1 MPYDFRIQNNLIM
14 QQKLFLTLLLAVWYV
29 FTTAQA
35 QEITG
40 RVVNKKSLEGLPA
53 VTISVKGTTMHTV
66 SDSAGHY
73 AIRIPAKDRIV
84 LVFTYVGYTT
94 QEVNAG
100 GRSVIDV
107 QLEQGNSA
115 LDDVVVVGYQTMQR
129 RDVTGAVSSVN
140 AKQLKDFPLSS
151 AAQALE
157 GRLAGVHI
165 STAEGAPGSDVV
177 VTIRG
182 GGSITQDNS
191 PIYIVDGIQVE
202 NALSTIS
209 PQDIASVDV
218 LKDAASTAIYGARG
232 ANGVVIITTK
242 SGTVGK
248 TRVSYSAAF
257 GYEELLKKMP
267 VLSPYDFV
275 VWQYERYKLI
285 KLTDSS
291 FFHEYGSTW
300 DTLSVY
306 KKATPL
312 DWQGQVFGRKAGFQ
326 NHNVVVSGGS
336 QNTTFNLSLTDNIEN
351 GLMINSALDRK
362 LVNFRLDHK
371 AGKFNMGVTV
381 RYMDQDIHGAGTS
394 SISGASNGLRN
405 SIQYRPLAIPTE
417 PDPNSFDP
425 SYYSASNQITSPV
438 LSAQAEYKEVP
449 TTDMNLSGYFS
460 YQLWKNLTFRTTV
473 GFDNTNITQNQFHG
487 TITYTA
493 HNYGSFPV
501 ASIGAQ
507 HNTTLNNSNTLEYSV
522 RGRDGLNSWHVLLGE
537 ETYEI
542 DASSTYMETR
552 YFPSN
557 ITPDQ
562 ALANMG
568 LGSPP
573 TGSTEPLPSS
583 TVNAP
588 NRTLSYFG
596 RVNYEF
602 NHEFLASAALRSDRS
617 SKFSSSNGLMLFP
630 SATFGWRFSDE
641 KFMEKLPFINDAKLR
656 IGYGVAGNNRIG
668 DLLYEQ
674 LYGVTGQYAVNR
686 TILPGFAPSAL
697 ANPGLKWE
705 RTASRNVG
713 LDLSMWNNRVQ
724 FTVDAYYNTSDD
736 LLLQVAIPPTAG
748 YTSQVQNV
756 GGTSNR
762 GLEFQISS
770 TLIQRKSF
778 SWSSNFNISFNKNR
792 VENLGALAQQ
802 TRSSGYQGA
811 DGADDFL
818 VRAGSPVG
826 LMYGL
831 VTDGFYKVSDFT
843 YNAGTGTYTLKPG
856 VTDDSQIYGT
866 AQPGGIK
873 LKDMNGDHIITLDG
887 DRTVIGNANPTFF
900 GGWNN
905 QFTYK
910 NFDFSVFVNFV
921 YGNKIDNANKTQWT
935 DGSWQDVNML
945 AIMKNRWT
953 NIDNQ
958 GNLVTDPDALAKMN
972 ANAKIWSP
980 VRNQRYYLTSWAVE
994 DGSFL
999 RLSNLSLGYSL
1010 PKELLAKAFISGL
1023 RIYATV
1029 NNLATLTHYSGY
1041 DPEVNTRRSDPL
1053 TPGVDLAGYPRARTW
1068 LLGANINF

>member
-1 MPYDFRIQNNLIM
+1 M
-14 QQKLFLTLLLAVWYV
+14 QQKFFVSLLLVVCYA
-29 FTTAQA
+29 FASAQVP
-35 QEITG
+35 ETITG
-40 RVVNKKSLEGLPA
+40 HVVSRKSSEALSA
-53 VTISVKGTTMHTV
+53 VTVSVKGTRLHTLT
-66 SDSAGHY
+66 DSAGDY
-73 AIRIPAKDRIV
+73 AIRVPEKGRVV
-84 LVFTYVGYTT
+84 LEFTYVGYTT
-94 QEVNAG
+94 REVEAAG
-100 GRSVIDV
+100 RRVV
-107 QLEQGNSA
+107 NVELEPGNTA
-115 LDDVVVVGYQTMQR
+115 LDDIVVVGYQTMQR

-157 GRLAGVHI
+157 GRLAGVNV
-165 STAEGAPGSDVV
+165 STAEGAPGADVV
-177 VTIRG
+177 ITVRG

-202 NALSTIS
+202 NALSVIS

-242 SGTVGK
+242 SGTPGR
-248 TRVSYSAAF
+248 TRVSYNASF
-257 GYEELLKKMP
+257 GYSELLKKMP

-275 VWQYERYKLI
+275 MWQYERYKLI

-306 KKATPL
+306 KHATPL
-312 DWQGQVFGRKAGFQ
+312 DWQGQVFGRHAGFQ
-326 NHNVVVSGGS
+326 NHNIVVNGGN
-336 QNTTFNLSLTDNIEN
+336 QNTTYNLSLTDNIED
-351 GLMINSALDRK
+351 GLMINSGLDRK
-362 LVNFRLDHK
+362 LVNFKLDHK
-371 AGKFNMGVTV
+371 ASDKFRMGLTV
-381 RYMDQDIHGAGTS
+381 RYMDQVVTGAGTS
-394 SISGASNGLRN
+394 SVPGSSNGLRN
-405 SIQYRPLAIPTE
+405 SIQYRPLAVPTE

-425 SYYSASNQITSPV
+425 SYYAAANQITSPV
-438 LSAQAEYKEVP
+438 LSAQAEYRQKP
-449 TTDMNLSGYFS
+449 TSDINLSGYFS
-460 YQLWKNLTFRTTV
+460 YRLLKNLTFRSTF
-473 GFDNTNITQNQFHG
+473 GFDNTNIVQNQFHG
-487 TITYTA
+487 TVTYTA

-501 ASIGAQ
+501 ASIGYQ
-507 HNTTLNNSNTLEYSV
+507 KNTTINNSNTLEYSL
-522 RGRDGLNSWHVLLGE
+522 RGKDGLNNLHVLLGE
-537 ETYEI
+537 EIYQI
-542 DASSTYMETR
+542 NANSTYMETR
-552 YFPSN
+552 YFPAN
-557 ITPDQ
+557 ISPDQ

-573 TGSTEPLPSS
+573 SGSQEPNPSS
-583 TVNAP
+583 SVNAP
-588 NRTLSYFG
+588 NRTLSFFG
-596 RVNYEF
+596 RVNYEY
-602 NHEFLASAALRSDRS
+602 NQEFLASVGLRSDRS
-617 SKFSSSNGLMLFP
+617 SKFSSDNGLMLFP
-630 SATFGWRFSDE
+630 SASFGWRFSHE
-641 KFMEKLPFINDAKLR
+641 KFMEKLSFINDAKLR
-656 IGYGVAGNNRIG
+656 IGYGIAGNNRIG

-674 LYGVTGQYAVNR
+674 LYGVTGQYAINR
-686 TILPGFAPSAL
+686 TVLPGFAPSAL

-713 LDLSMWNNRVQ
+713 LDLSMLNNRVQ

-736 LLLQVAIPPTAG
+736 LLLQVAIPPTTG
-748 YTSQVQNV
+748 YTSQVENV

-762 GLEFQISS
+762 GLEFQVSS
-770 TLIQRKSF
+770 TLIQKKNF
-778 SWSSNFNISFNKNR
+778 SWSSNFNISFNRNR
-792 VENLGALAQQ
+792 VESLGALRQQ

-818 VRAGSPVG
+818 VRVGSPVG

-831 VTDGFYKVSDFT
+831 VTDGFYKVSDFD
-843 YNAGTGTYTLKPG
+843 YNASNGTYTLKKG

-866 AQPGGIK
+866 AQPGQIK
-873 LKDMNGDHIITLDG
+873 LRDINGDGIITLDS

-910 NFDFSVFVNFV
+910 NFDFSIFVNFV

-945 AIMKNRWT
+945 AIMKNRFT

-958 GNLVTDPDALAKMN
+958 GNLVTDPGELTTLNKN
-972 ANAKIWSP
+972 ARIWSP

-999 RLSNLSLGYSL
+999 RLSNLTLGYSL
-1010 PKELLAKAFISGL
+1010 PRTLLSKAFIAGL

-1029 NNLATLTHYSGY
+1029 NNLATITHYSGY
-1041 DPEVNTRRSDPL
+1041 DPEVSTRRSDPL
-1053 TPGVDLAGYPRARTW
+1053 TPGVDLAGYPRGRTW
-1068 LLGANINF
+1068 LIGANINF

>member
-1 MPYDFRIQNNLIM
+1 MIFRIQNNLIM
-14 QQKLFLTLLLAVWYV
+14 QHKFFLSLFLVACYA
-29 FTTAQA
+29 FASAQVP
-35 QEITG
+35 ESITG
-40 RVVNKKSLEGLPA
+40 HVMSRKSSEALSA
-53 VTISVKGTTMHTV
+53 VTVSIKGTRIHTLT
-66 SDSAGHY
+66 DSAGDY
-73 AIRIPAKDRIV
+73 AIRVPAQGKIV
-84 LVFTYVGYTT
+84 LEFTYVGYTT
-94 QEVNAG
+94 REIDAAG
-100 GRSVIDV
+100 RRVVDV
-107 QLEQGNSA
+107 ALEQGSSA
-115 LDDVVVVGYQTMQR
+115 LDDIVVVGYQTMQR

-157 GRLAGVHI
+157 GRLAGVNI
-165 STAEGAPGSDVV
+165 STAEGAPGADVV
-177 VTIRG
+177 VTVRG

-191 PIYIVDGIQVE
+191 PIYIVDGIEVE

-242 SGTVGK
+242 SGVAGK
-248 TRVSYSAAF
+248 TRVSYNVSF
-257 GYEELLKKMP
+257 GYSELLKKMS

-275 VWQYERYKLI
+275 LWQYERYKLL
-285 KLTDSS
+285 KFTDSS

-300 DTLSVY
+300 DTLNVY

-312 DWQGQVFGRKAGFQ
+312 DWQGQVFGRHAGFQ
-326 NHNVVVSGGS
+326 NHNVTFSGGN

-351 GLMINSALDRK
+351 GLMLYSGLDRK
-362 LVNFRLDHK
+362 LVNFKLDHK
-371 AGKFNMGVTV
+371 ASDKFKMGLTV
-381 RYMDQDIHGAGTS
+381 RYMDQAVNGAGTS
-394 SISGASNGLRN
+394 SVSGSSNGLRN

-425 SYYSASNQITSPV
+425 SYYSAANQITSPV
-438 LSAQAEYKEVP
+438 LSAQAEYKKVP
-449 TTDMNLSGYFS
+449 TTDINLSGYLS
-460 YQLWKNLTFRTTV
+460 YQLVKNLTFRSTF
-473 GFDNTNITQNQFHG
+473 GFDNTNITQDQFHG
-487 TITYTA
+487 TVTYTA

-507 HNTTLNNSNTLEYSV
+507 KNTTFNNSNTLEYSL
-522 RGRDGLNSWHVLLGE
+522 RGKDGMNNWHVLLGE
-537 ETYEI
+537 EIYQVN
-542 DASSTYMETR
+542 ASNTYMETR
-552 YFPSN
+552 YFPAN
-557 ITPDQ
+557 ISPDQ

-573 TGSTEPLPSS
+573 SGSQEPNPSS

-588 NRTLSYFG
+588 NRTLSFFG
-596 RVNYEF
+596 RINYEF
-602 NHEFLASAALRSDRS
+602 NQEFLASAGLRSDRS
-617 SKFSSSNGLMLFP
+617 SKFASGNGLMLFP
-630 SATFGWRFSDE
+630 SASFGWRFSHE
-641 KFMEKLPFINDAKLR
+641 KFMEKLSFINDAKLR
-656 IGYGVAGNNRIG
+656 IGYGIAGNNRIG
-668 DLLYEQ
+668 DLLYQQ
-674 LYGVTGQYAVNR
+674 LYGVTGQYAINR
-686 TILPGFAPSAL
+686 TVLPGFAPSAL

-713 LDLSMWNNRVQ
+713 LDLSMLNNRVQ
-724 FTVDAYYNTSDD
+724 FTVDAYYNTSND
-736 LLLQVAIPPTAG
+736 LLLQVAIPPTTG
-748 YTSQVQNV
+748 YTSQVENL

-762 GLEFQISS
+762 GLEFQVSS
-770 TLIQRKSF
+770 TLIQNKNF

-792 VENLGALAQQ
+792 VENLGALRQQ

-811 DGADDFL
+811 DGADDYL
-818 VRAGSPVG
+818 VRVGSPVG

-831 VTDGFYKVSDFT
+831 VTDGYYKVSDFD
-843 YNAGTGTYTLKPG
+843 YNASSGVYTLKKG

-866 AQPGGIK
+866 AQPGQIK
-873 LKDMNGDHIITLDG
+873 LKDINGDGIITLDS

-910 NFDFSVFVNFV
+910 SFDFSIFVNFV

-945 AIMKNRWT
+945 AIMKNRFT

-958 GNLVTDPDALAKMN
+958 GNLVTDPGQLTTLNK
-972 ANAKIWSP
+972 NAKIWSP
-980 VRNQRYYLTSWAVE
+980 VHNQRYYLTSWAVE

-999 RLSNLSLGYSL
+999 RVSNLTLGYTL
-1010 PKELLAKAFISGL
+1010 PRALLAKAFISGL

-1053 TPGVDLAGYPRARTW
+1053 TPGVDLAGYPRGRTY
-1068 LLGANINF
+1068 LIGANINF